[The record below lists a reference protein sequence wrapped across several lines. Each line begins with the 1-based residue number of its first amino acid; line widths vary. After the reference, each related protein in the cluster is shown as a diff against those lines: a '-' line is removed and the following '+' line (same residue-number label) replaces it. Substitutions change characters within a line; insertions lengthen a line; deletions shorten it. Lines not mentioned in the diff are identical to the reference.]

1 MSIPAPNYTQAP
13 NAFFD
18 DILPEI
24 TSLSELK
31 VTLAIMRQTFG
42 WHKAEDRISL
52 SQLEELTGLSR
63 ESVADGIK
71 RAMKRGTV
79 GRRKVGQGYVYGL
92 RVTSQ
97 ESRPPEAAT
106 SQEFRP
112 VTSQEFRPT
121 KETGKESVEANASSG
136 KPQTPSVVSMEK
148 YVTDRLYE
156 AMRESGYR
164 LPSSDFGFHL
174 GRAKDMLAKDSPT
187 DEEVEALPEAFVRLW
202 KIKGKA
208 DAQSALMELRRQKA
222 RAEIVNAEVAPA
234 YEPVNPHGERG
245 AKARNA
251 ARSQL
256 WYASAYEEASWERI
270 GDLLRRGFDHDEM
283 CRELERGVSAGA
295 A

>member
-1 MSIPAPNYTQAP
+1 MSAIPPPNYTQAP

-92 RVTSQ
+92 RVSDNGGAPASQ
-97 ESRPPEAAT
+97 DTRPAEDTA
-106 SQEFRP
+106 SQDTRP
-112 VTSQEFRPT
+112 VASQEFRPT
-121 KETGKESVEANASSG
+121 KETGKESVEANASRA
-136 KPQTPSVVSMEK
+136 KPKTSSVVSMEK

-156 AMRESGYR
+156 AMRRSGYR
-164 LPSSDFGFHL
+164 LPNSDFGFHL
-174 GRAKDMLAKDSPT
+174 GRAQDMLVKDSPT
-187 DEEVEALPEAFVRLW
+187 DEEIEALPEAFVRLW
-202 KIKGKA
+202 KIKGRA

-222 RAEIVNAEVAPA
+222 RAEILSAEVAPA
-234 YEPVNPHGERG
+234 YEPINPASDR
-245 AKARNA
+245 AREA
-251 ARSQL
+251 WDKPRRAE
-256 WYASAYEEASWERI
+256 WYAACYGGSAEGWQRLIDEGRTHA
-270 GDLLRRGFDHDEM
+270 DLVG
-283 CRELERGVSAGA
+283 GA